1 MQHKT
6 MHVSN
11 AEIHTSVK
19 TIAKTIGKQKLGN
32 IPNPRDNLLVT
43 FYHSN
48 PISDPSSVAQTRD
61 RPHRMRT
68 ARHMLVKYGFTVQNT
83 HSSGTSS

>member
-11 AEIHTSVK
+11 TEIHTSVK
-19 TIAKTIGKQKLGN
+19 TIAKMIGKQKLGN
-32 IPNPRDNLLVT
+32 ITNPRDNLLVT
-43 FYHSN
+43 FYHN
-48 PISDPSSVAQTRD
+48 KAIQPIMSVAQTCD

-68 ARHMLVKYGFTVQNT
+68 VRHMLVKYGFTVQNT